1 MHAFLFTLVCV
12 IITNC
17 AMAPITVST
26 VSTNQAGDVNLIIF
40 SALCQ
45 IAKKKKKEFCYITK
59 DSVQILS

>member
-17 AMAPITVST
+17 AMAPITVGT
-26 VSTNQAGDVNLIIF
+26 VSTNQAGDVNLIIL

-45 IAKKKKKEFCYITK
+45 IAKKEKKKFCYITK
-59 DSVQILS
+59 ESDKILS